1 MKKNLL
7 QKWYVHQQLELTHI
21 IRIMKLSVFFIFVF
35 LFQLQ
40 AGNVK
45 SQEVRVTLSKSS
57 LTFGELM
64 REIETQTN
72 YLFMYRDAEIDLS
85 QKIEVKNT
93 SATVKEILTTALRNK
108 KLTYKFS
115 NNYISLYV
123 DKEKAPETMVTQQ
136 ERKIK
141 IKGVVI
147 DQVGE
152 PIIGA
157 NISLKGQ
164 PGTGDITD
172 IEGNFTLEVPEKAVL
187 VISYIGYLTQEIPV
201 NGKASFNIQMK
212 EDTKTLDEVV
222 VVGYGSQKKQ
232 TVTASAS
239 TLKVSSLKNVPT
251 ANLASSLGGRVSGVL
266 IQQTGGEAGYDDPTI
281 IIRGSSSP
289 TSSSP
294 LIVVDGIIGRSMS
307 QLDPSEIESMTVLK
321 DASAVAPYGA
331 RGANGVILITTK
343 RGKSGKA
350 QVDYNFKIG
359 FGTPTRM
366 PEIASSYD
374 HARFMNDAWR
384 NKEMDL
390 GEDPGMYGIYTEEE
404 LQKFRDGSDPYGYPN
419 TDWNKEVLLPRAWQQ
434 MHSLTAS
441 GGSDKVKYFAGFGYV
456 KQDALYGDTR
466 TNKSTSGFNRYNA
479 RVNIDANIVDKYL
492 NLSAD
497 MAYRQEDRN
506 SIAGSTSDVFNNM
519 HRNPQTDPGRFPD
532 GNLGKVSLGVNPIG
546 LATEGGWVKDRK
558 SVLNTRFMLDFNVPG
573 LEGLNLKGIFSYDKI
588 FNSIKRWTTP
598 VDFYVWNKITGE
610 YDGHSPNREGAE
622 LKQTYSTSQAMTF
635 EFQAAYNKTI
645 AQDHQ
650 LGALFVFSRS
660 EGADENFWASRTKYR
675 IYSIQQLFA
684 GPDKD
689 KDNSG
694 SASETGK
701 VGSVFRLTY
710 NYKEKYMLEANGRL
724 DGSEKFPKSKR
735 YGFFPSVSAA
745 WRISAEPFMEPFS
758 GVLSNLKLRTSWGR
772 AGTDN
777 IGQFQYMSAYGTG
790 GDAVFGGQNPEIA
803 PGYTE
808 TRFPNPNITWETSEM
823 FNIGIDASF
832 FNGKLNLE
840 ADWFYKKT
848 NDILRERTD
857 MPAILGYKLPAANVG
872 KVDNRGIDLNIT
884 HRTHLRNFNY
894 SIAGNLTWA
903 RNKVI
908 DLLEPAGEKNNPRQ
922 RSTGHSMSQYFGYEA
937 LGLFQSDEEANN
949 WAQPQFGKA
958 KAGDIKY
965 KDQNGDGIIDAEDEI
980 AIGRSNYPELVYGLN
995 LNAEWKGFDITFF
1008 FQGAALADFYYNG
1021 YLAFPY
1027 IEGRGGALL
1036 EHHIG
1041 NTWTP
1046 ENPKAE
1052 FPRLYYGGNANN
1064 QLFSSFWMRNG
1075 SYLRLK
1081 NVEIGYD
1088 FKKLL
1093 LSKVSEIQ
1101 GLRLYF
1107 SGSNLLTWSQIKYFD
1122 PELRSTDG
1130 SAYPQMKTFVF
1141 GANIT
1146 F

>member
-1 MKKNLL
+1 MKSILKPFKGFEAVFEYTFDKNMYDYNFYTGKTQYTDIQGGNNIWNAAKDYL
-7 QKWYVHQQLELTHI
+7 QKEKQFTDYNAFNI
-21 IRIMKLSVFFIFVF
+21 Y
-35 LFQLQ
+35 
-40 AGNVK
+40 G
-45 SQEVRVTLSKSS
+45 
-57 LTFGELM
+57 
-64 REIETQTN
+64 
-72 YLFMYRDAEIDLS
+72 
-85 QKIEVKNT
+85 
-93 SATVKEILTTALRNK
+93 
-108 KLTYKFS
+108 TYKFDLNKDHHFS
-115 NNYISLYV
+115 VMAGFN
-123 DKEKAPETMVTQQ
+123 Q
-136 ERKIK
+136 ESKYTE
-141 IKGVVI
+141 GVNVLSYN
-147 DQVGE
+147 QAVVEVPALG
-152 PIIGA
+152 
-157 NISLKGQ
+157 S
-164 PGTGDITD
+164 GTGDLKATD
-172 IEGNFTLEVPEKAVL
+172 
-187 VISYIGYLTQEIPV
+187 SYNEYSV
-201 NGKASFNIQMK
+201 R
-212 EDTKTLDEVV
+212 
-222 VVGYGSQKKQ
+222 
-232 TVTASAS
+232 
-239 TLKVSSLKNVPT
+239 
-251 ANLASSLGGRVSGVL
+251 GG
-266 IQQTGGEAGYDDPTI
+266 
-281 IIRGSSSP
+281 
-289 TSSSP
+289 
-294 LIVVDGIIGRSMS
+294 
-307 QLDPSEIESMTVLK
+307 
-321 DASAVAPYGA
+321 
-331 RGANGVILITTK
+331 
-343 RGKSGKA
+343 
-350 QVDYNFKIG
+350 F
-359 FGTPTRM
+359 F
-366 PEIASSYD
+366 
-374 HARFMNDAWR
+374 
-384 NKEMDL
+384 
-390 GEDPGMYGIYTEEE
+390 
-404 LQKFRDGSDPYGYPN
+404 
-419 TDWNKEVLLPRAWQQ
+419 
-434 MHSLTAS
+434 
-441 GGSDKVKYFAGFGYV
+441 
-456 KQDALYGDTR
+456 
-466 TNKSTSGFNRYNA
+466 
-479 RVNIDANIVDKYL
+479 RVNYNYMDKYL
-492 NLSAD
+492 LEVN
-497 MAYRQEDRN
+497 
-506 SIAGSTSDVFNNM
+506 
-519 HRNPQTDPGRFPD
+519 GR
-532 GNLGKVSLGVNPIG
+532 
-546 LATEGGWVKDRK
+546 
-558 SVLNTRFMLDFNVPG
+558 
-573 LEGLNLKGIFSYDKI
+573 
-588 FNSIKRWTTP
+588 
-598 VDFYVWNKITGE
+598 
-610 YDGHSPNREGAE
+610 YDGS
-622 LKQTYSTSQAMTF
+622 S
-635 EFQAAYNKTI
+635 
-645 AQDHQ
+645 
-650 LGALFVFSRS
+650 
-660 EGADENFWASRTKYR
+660 
-675 IYSIQQLFA
+675 
-684 GPDKD
+684 
-689 KDNSG
+689 
-694 SASETGK
+694 
-701 VGSVFRLTY
+701 
-710 NYKEKYMLEANGRL
+710 
-724 DGSEKFPKSKR
+724 KFPKDSR
-735 YGFFPSVSAA
+735 FGFFPSVSAA

-884 HRTHLRNFNY
+884 HRNHLRDFNY

-949 WAQPQFGKA
+949 WPQPQFGKA